1 MRDAKLVCECGFRSL
16 FCVARETGAPQS
28 PFAMASVTLSA
39 DGIADIQ
46 RLRHRLAA
54 SQEETASLNQAL
66 EALSAAHKDISGKLL
81 HLEEERDEARAQC
94 VSLQQ
99 QLAGQAAMVSEA
111 RARADTAEAALRG
124 LRTELA
130 AASDAR
136 RDSSSGDVNTSS
148 AASLSARAALA
159 GAVSASSDV
168 ALQAQAL
175 QPLAGVLDDASG
187 LVEALSTELRALRTE
202 VAAQRSRGDE
212 LAALAQ
218 ERGRQLVRL
227 RGGPATSSDAAA
239 DVVGQQYNNAAS
251 WRSVAADSLGAVDA
265 DEAARSLAVAS
276 ADAKKAAQKLQSG
289 LSVLVSSATKCAS
302 DVEAAAAHLGPPT
315 RRLM

>member
-1 MRDAKLVCECGFRSL
+1 
-16 FCVARETGAPQS
+16 
-28 PFAMASVTLSA
+28 MASVTLSA

-111 RARADTAEAALRG
+111 HARADTAEAALRG